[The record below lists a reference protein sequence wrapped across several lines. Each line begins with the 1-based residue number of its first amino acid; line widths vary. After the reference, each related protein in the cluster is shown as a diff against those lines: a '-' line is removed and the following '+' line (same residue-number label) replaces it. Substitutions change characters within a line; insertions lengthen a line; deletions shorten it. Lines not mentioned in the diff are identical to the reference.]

1 MYKDITGIIL
11 AGGQSS
17 RMGTNK
23 ALLKIGDR
31 TVIEIMARLMESL
44 FESVIISTNTLNEYS
59 FLNCPLVEDKYKN
72 AGPLGGIHASLLQ
85 SATERNFVISCD
97 LPLMSKEMIEYFVE
111 YRTEKDILIS
121 RAAGYLQPLV
131 GIYERKILTTIEEM
145 LRSSIFANNKNVK
158 HNSLHALFE
167 KVETEIID
175 PTSLPFYSDRLF
187 FNLNNMNDYEEINR
201 II

>member
-187 FNLNNMNDYEEINR
+187 FNLNNMNDYEEISR